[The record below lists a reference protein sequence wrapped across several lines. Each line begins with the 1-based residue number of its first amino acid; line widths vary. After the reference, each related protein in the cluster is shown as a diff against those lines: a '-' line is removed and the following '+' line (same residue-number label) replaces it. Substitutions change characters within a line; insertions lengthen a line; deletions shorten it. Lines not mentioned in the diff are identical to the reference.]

1 VAFSS
6 EYADKETTKENRAIQ
21 VLGKPNKLPQV
32 GYSVCAWQPMTQ
44 NNSINEEFIIVSF
57 DTIMPVRQIVIAEN
71 FGQGAITHVDVFD
84 ENNNI
89 HPIWIN
95 NTPPTNELG
104 KMLNLILNQMT
115 TFKVRSVRVSLNT
128 SKVKGWNQIDAIAIS
143 QSDQPIKAFINLANN
158 MPSQIV
164 KENLGKNVNSEFRE
178 LAPVIAPDG
187 KTLYYTRWKHP
198 ANVGL
203 PKSKIFGFRNYK
215 PTKLGTCQTVS

>member
-1 VAFSS
+1 
-6 EYADKETTKENRAIQ
+6 
-21 VLGKPNKLPQV
+21 
-32 GYSVCAWQPMTQ
+32 
-44 NNSINEEFIIVSF
+44 
-57 DTIMPVRQIVIAEN
+57 
-71 FGQGAITHVDVFD
+71 
-84 ENNNI
+84 
-89 HPIWIN
+89 
-95 NTPPTNELG
+95 
-104 KMLNLILNQMT
+104 MT

-198 ANVGL
+198 ANVGYAKKQDIWFSELQADKTWDL
-203 PKSKIFGFRNYK
+203 PNRFLN
-215 PTKLGTCQTVS
+215 P